1 MTGNPETYKTGI
13 WAEWRAA
20 WSLRLRGY
28 RIVAQRFKTP
38 VGEIDLIAR
47 RGRVIAFIEVK
58 CRAQSDNA
66 LEAVSPQN
74 AQRVRRAAEWWLK
87 SQAHIADKCDIRFD
101 VIAVAPYARIRH
113 ISNAF

>member
-1 MTGNPETYKTGI
+1 MGNLKTYKTGL

-20 WSLRLRGY
+20 WGLRLRGY
-28 RIVAQRFKTP
+28 RIVATRFKTP

-47 RGRVIAFIEVK
+47 RGRIVAFIEVK
-58 CRAQSDNA
+58 GRAEFDAA

-87 SQAHIADKCDIRFD
+87 THGHIADKCDIRFD
-101 VIAVAPYARIRH
+101 VVAVAPYARIRH